1 MSYVPNPVDRLTSAR
16 GFVSRA
22 GRVYVR
28 YVTVVRFP
36 PLGWLVILAGPLWTF
51 DGRADEP
58 CPRSGG
64 AWISLNF
71 SGSAWSPEE
80 QENVLRELR
89 VELARRSLDVCLHF
103 NAAMAPAPT
112 ATVTLIANDLD
123 RVSIVPSQMQEEG
136 DFSGRTLRVGA
147 VPKDAR
153 ALAIAQAVDE
163 VLRSERAET
172 AASPPFHPAPEPS
185 PLLPPESTPPTRSP
199 EIASEIPPASSPSP
213 RLRFGL
219 AVGPTVQLA
228 PSSAT
233 GAEKSAIAAGGVLRA
248 SVSYGQFGGS
258 LGVVLEKSTELTFN
272 SAAIDQFRVP
282 IDASARMRL
291 RAGSLEG
298 TFDLGALLA
307 LLREEYEPTG
317 RTYFE
322 VDPGVR
328 AGVTISWRAAIV
340 PWVGASVEIL
350 PAPYDLRFAPE
361 GTVGHTSTLW
371 LGFSLGVEA
380 RWP

>member
-1 MSYVPNPVDRLTSAR
+1 VK
-16 GFVSRA
+16 
-22 GRVYVR
+22 
-28 YVTVVRFP
+28 VVRFP
-36 PLGWLVILAGPLWTF
+36 PPGWLVILAGVLWTF

-58 CPRSGG
+58 CPRSGA
-64 AWISLNF
+64 AWIYLNF
-71 SGSAWSPEE
+71 SGSAWSQAE
-80 QENVLRELR
+80 QEDVLRELR
-89 VELARRSLDVCLHF
+89 VELARRSLEVCLHF
-103 NAAMAPAPT
+103 NTATAPAPT
-112 ATVTLIANDLD
+112 AAVTLIANDLD
-123 RVSIVPSQMQEEG
+123 RVSIVPSQMQDEG
-136 DFSGRTLRVGA
+136 DFSGRTLRIGA

-172 AASPPFHPAPEPS
+172 AASPPSSLEPS
-185 PLLPPESTPPTRSP
+185 PGPAPSASSEPAAESSPSLPPEPTPPTRSR
-199 EIASEIPPASSPSP
+199 EIASGPSPVSSPSP
-213 RLRFGL
+213 RLRFGIAL
-219 AVGPTVQLA
+219 GPTIQLA

-233 GAEKSAIAAGGVLRA
+233 GAEKSALVGGGVFRA
-248 SVSYGQFGGS
+248 SVGVGRFGGS
-258 LGVVLEKSTELTFN
+258 LGVVLAKSTELTFN

-322 VDPGVR
+322 VEPGVR
-328 AGVTISWRAAIV
+328 AGVMVSWRALIV

-350 PAPYDLRFAPE
+350 PAPYDVRFAPE

-380 RWP
+380 QWP

>member
-1 MSYVPNPVDRLTSAR
+1 LNGSVWAVL
-16 GFVSRA
+16 
-22 GRVYVR
+22 
-28 YVTVVRFP
+28 RFP
-36 PLGWLVILAGPLWTF
+36 PLGWLVILAGALWTF
-51 DGRADEP
+51 DGRTDEP
-58 CPRSGG
+58 CPRSGR

-71 SGSAWSPEE
+71 SGSAWSPAE

-89 VELARRSLDVCLHF
+89 VELGRRALEVCLHL
-103 NAAMAPAPT
+103 NVAIARAPT
-112 ATVTLIANDLD
+112 AVVTLLANDLD
-123 RVSIVPSQMQEEG
+123 RVSIVPSQMQDEG
-136 DFSGRTLRVGA
+136 DFSGRTIRVGA

-163 VLRSERAET
+163 VLRSERVET
-172 AASPPFHPAPEPS
+172 AASPPSLFEPS
-185 PLLPPESTPPTRSP
+185 PGPAPSAASQHAAEPLRSQPAESRPPTRSR
-199 EIASEIPPASSPSP
+199 EVANEAPPPSSPSP

-233 GAEKSAIAAGGVLRA
+233 GTEKSAIVLGGTLRA
-248 SVSYGQFGGS
+248 SVSYGRFGGS
-258 LGVVLEKSTELTFN
+258 LGVVLAQSTELTFN

-282 IDASARMRL
+282 IDASARMRV

-298 TFDLGALLA
+298 TFDLGPLLA
-307 LLREEYEPTG
+307 LLREEYHPTG

-322 VDPGVR
+322 VEPGVR
-328 AGVTISWRAAIV
+328 AGVTISWSARIA

-350 PAPYDLRFAPE
+350 PAPYDQRFAPE

>member
-1 MSYVPNPVDRLTSAR
+1 
-16 GFVSRA
+16 
-22 GRVYVR
+22 
-28 YVTVVRFP
+28 
-36 PLGWLVILAGPLWTF
+36 LVILAGALWTF
-51 DGRADEP
+51 DGRTDEP

-64 AWISLNF
+64 AWIYLSF
-71 SGSAWSPEE
+71 SGSAWSAAEE
-80 QENVLRELR
+80 ENVLRELR
-89 VELARRSLDVCLHF
+89 VELGRRSLAVCLHF
-103 NAAMAPAPT
+103 NAAMAPPPT
-112 ATVTLIANDLD
+112 AVVTLLANDLD
-123 RVSIVPSQMQEEG
+123 RVSIVPSQMHDEG

-163 VLRSERAET
+163 VLRSERPET
-172 AASPPFHPAPEPS
+172 AASPPSLVEPS
-185 PLLPPESTPPTRSP
+185 PGPATSATSQPPAEPSRSPPPEPTPPTRSREVANEAP
-199 EIASEIPPASSPSP
+199 SPSSPAP

-233 GAEKSAIAAGGVLRA
+233 GAEKGAIVPGGTLRA
-248 SVSYGQFGGS
+248 SVGYGRFGGS
-258 LGVVLEKSTELTFN
+258 LGVVLATSTELTFH
-272 SAAIDQFRVP
+272 SAAVDQFRVP
-282 IDASARMRL
+282 IDASARMRV

-307 LLREEYEPTG
+307 FLREEYHPTG

-322 VDPGVR
+322 VEPGVR
-328 AGVTISWRAAIV
+328 AGVTISWSASVV

>member
-1 MSYVPNPVDRLTSAR
+1 
-16 GFVSRA
+16 
-22 GRVYVR
+22 
-28 YVTVVRFP
+28 VVRFP
-36 PLGWLVILAGPLWTF
+36 PVGWLLILAGALWTL
-51 DGRADEP
+51 DGRTDEP

-64 AWISLNF
+64 AWIYLNF
-71 SGSAWSPEE
+71 SGSAWSPAEE
-80 QENVLRELR
+80 ENVLRELR
-89 VELARRSLDVCLHF
+89 VELGRRSLAVCLHF

-112 ATVTLIANDLD
+112 AVVTLLANDLD

-163 VLRSERAET
+163 VLRSDRAEGAT
-172 AASPPFHPAPEPS
+172 SPPPFFENSPGPATSSTSQPAAEPS
-185 PLLPPESTPPTRSP
+185 RSLPPEPPPPTPSR
-199 EIASEIPPASSPSP
+199 EVANEAPPPSSPST

-219 AVGPTVQLA
+219 AAGPTVQFA

-233 GAEKSAIAAGGVLRA
+233 GAENSATVLGGTLRA
-248 SVSYGQFGGS
+248 SVGYGRFGGS
-258 LGVVLEKSTELTFN
+258 VGVVVAQSTELTFH

-298 TFDLGALLA
+298 TFDLGVLLA
-307 LLREEYEPTG
+307 LLREEYHPTG

-322 VDPGVR
+322 VEPGVR
-328 AGVTISWRAAIV
+328 AGVTISWSARIA

-361 GTVGHTSTLW
+361 GSVGHTSTLW

>member
-1 MSYVPNPVDRLTSAR
+1 M
-16 GFVSRA
+16 
-22 GRVYVR
+22 
-28 YVTVVRFP
+28 VRFP
-36 PLGWLVILAGPLWTF
+36 PFGWLVILAGALWTF
-51 DGRADEP
+51 DGRTDES

-64 AWISLNF
+64 AWIYLNF
-71 SGSAWSPEE
+71 SGSAWSPAEE
-80 QENVLRELR
+80 ENVLRELR
-89 VELARRSLDVCLHF
+89 VELGRRSLAVCLRF
-103 NAAMAPAPT
+103 TAGMAPPPT
-112 ATVTLIANDLD
+112 AVVTLLANDLD
-123 RVSIVPSQMQEEG
+123 RVSIVPSQMQDEG

-172 AASPPFHPAPEPS
+172 AASPPSLFEPS
-185 PLLPPESTPPTRSP
+185 PGPAPSAASQHAAEPSRPLPPESTPPTRAR
-199 EIASEIPPASSPSP
+199 EVANEAAPPSPSP

-219 AVGPTVQLA
+219 AVGPTVQIA

-233 GAEKSAIAAGGVLRA
+233 GAEKGAIVLGGTLRA
-248 SVSYGQFGGS
+248 SVSHGRFGGS
-258 LGVVLEKSTELTFN
+258 LGVVLAQSTELTFN

-282 IDASARMRL
+282 IDASARMRV

-298 TFDLGALLA
+298 TFDVGALLA
-307 LLREEYEPTG
+307 LLREEYHPTG

-322 VDPGVR
+322 VEPGVR
-328 AGVTISWRAAIV
+328 AGVTISWSARIV